1 MKKLGIFL
9 ICFLFLFQS
18 VPAAFAESEIR
29 LMVDGKYVSCDV
41 PPFIEE
47 GRTLI
52 PARAVFSELGAKIEW
67 VHSTRT
73 VEIQYQSTRITLKVD
88 SKQAVVNDRV
98 VSLDVPARLV
108 SDRTFIPVRFVA
120 EALGMTVTWDNDART
135 VVMKTPPAPTP
146 SPVPTP
152 APTQAPNAGPKVIS
166 GISLF
171 SSGGADVILLSS
183 NQFSQPA
190 VSFLSSPDRAV
201 FDFADA
207 KLSISPGSVGKSGV
221 VTKDVRYAYH
231 DGLYTRVVVD
241 LSASCQ
247 YVVTNQN
254 NQIQIKLYPKVN
266 EIHYNNG
273 SIVLSDNGSIKKVA
287 QNGNW
292 FSYASSKSYDYQKLE
307 IGDAI
312 CDSIA
317 VSGTSVQVTTK
328 GSVTCAPDGPKSLA
342 LSGAGAPPV
351 PPLAPDETPTPSPS
365 PTPKP
370 GTPGANRRL
379 VVVDPGHGGK
389 EAGSVRGNVCEKDIN
404 LQIGLKVQKL
414 LLESGF
420 EVVMTR
426 TTDIDVGLNQRCEI
440 ANATDAALFVSIHCN
455 STSEEETTAH
465 GVEVWHYTG
474 NPNGLEAAKKI
485 ATQISSQT
493 GLTNRGT
500 KESSGLVVIKNT
512 LTTAVLVEC
521 AFLNNPKE
529 FEILTND
536 EMQQQIAKG
545 IVAGITSYLE

>member
-18 VPAAFAESEIR
+18 VPAAFASGEIR
-29 LMVDGKYVSCDV
+29 LMVDGKYVPCDV

-47 GRTLI
+47 NRTLI
-52 PARAVFSELGAKIEW
+52 PARAVFEELGAKIEW
-67 VHSTRT
+67 VHNTRT
-73 VEIQYQSTRITLKVD
+73 VEIQYEATHITLGVD
-88 SKQAVVNDRV
+88 NKKAVVNDQV
-98 VSLDVPARLV
+98 VSLDVPCRLV

-120 EALGMTVTWDNDART
+120 ETLGMAVDWDNSART
-135 VVMKTPPAPTP
+135 VVIKTPKPTP
-146 SPVPTP
+146 TPTP
-152 APTQAPNAGPKVIS
+152 EPTQAPNAGPKLIS
-166 GISLF
+166 GISMF
-171 SSGGADVILLSS
+171 TSGGADVILLSS
-183 NQFSQPA
+183 SQFSQPA
-190 VSFLSSPDRAV
+190 VSFLSGPDRLV

-207 KLSISPGSVGKSGV
+207 KLSIGPGNVGKSGV
-221 VTKDVRYAYH
+221 VAKDVRYAYH

-241 LSASCQ
+241 LDTDCQ

-266 EIHYNNG
+266 AIHYNNG

-287 QNGNW
+287 QKGNW
-292 FSYASSKSYDYQKLE
+292 FSYASSESYNYQKLE

-312 CDSIA
+312 CDNIA

-328 GSVTCAPDGPKSLA
+328 GSVTCAPNGPKTLT

-351 PPLAPDETPTPSPS
+351 PPETQNPSQAPTPTVK
-365 PTPKP
+365 PTQKPAVP
-370 GTPGANRRL
+370 GTNRRL

-389 EAGSVRGNVCEKDIN
+389 EAGSVRGGVYEKDIN

-414 LLESGF
+414 LLDGGY

-426 TTDIDVGLNQRCEI
+426 TTDVDVSLNQRCEI
-440 ANATDAALFVSIHCN
+440 ANATEAALFVSIHCN
-455 STSEEETTAH
+455 STSEEETTTH
-465 GVEVWHYTG
+465 GTEVWHYTG

-485 ATQISSQT
+485 AAQVSSQT

-521 AFLNNPKE
+521 AFINNPKE